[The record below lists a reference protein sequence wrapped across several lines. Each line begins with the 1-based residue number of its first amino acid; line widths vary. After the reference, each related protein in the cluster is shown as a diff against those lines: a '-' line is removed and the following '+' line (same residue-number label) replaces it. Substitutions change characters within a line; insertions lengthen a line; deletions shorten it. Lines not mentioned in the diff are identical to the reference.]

1 MKALSGLSLNSKISL
16 GVAVVIMM
24 TFFVVQTCIVFGLCE
39 PTLFLAKFGWGC
51 VVFFMPPFFKVLQE
65 FVSNIT
71 IKEANIDLQL
81 KAIDKSNLVVVLDM
95 EGHIL
100 EANNKFCST
109 MGCKEK
115 ELKNQPHRKMV
126 PLEYAK
132 SKDYLE
138 FWETLRQGESI
149 SGEFE
154 RIRKDG
160 KSVWLFGNYTPIQ
173 DKNGQYTKVLKIA
186 TDITTQHEAEIVVN
200 QKNSYLEHAAKILRH
215 DMHSGINTYMPRGLT
230 SLKRRL
236 SEEQIKELKITSPL
250 KMLEEGLKHTQKV
263 YSGVKEFTNLVKEEV
278 QLDKKSCNLKEIL
291 SDYLSSTSY
300 TKQVVIDRLP
310 IIDVNEPLFCT
321 AIDNLIR
328 NGLKY
333 NDSSTKSIMI
343 FMENDSTLVVQD
355 NGRGMTQ
362 QEFVELAKPYTRKK
376 DQKESGSG
384 LGLNICIAILREH
397 GFSITA
403 EKINPG
409 TKLRIKI
416 K

>member
-1 MKALSGLSLNSKISL
+1 MKVLSDLSLNSKISL
-16 GVAVVIMM
+16 GVALATMIA
-24 TFFVVQTCIVFGLCE
+24 FFVVQTCIVFGLCE

-51 VVFFMPPFFKVLQE
+51 VVFFIPSFFKVLQG
-65 FVSNIT
+65 FITNIT
-71 IKEANIDLQL
+71 LKETNIDLQL
-81 KAIDKSNLVVVLDM
+81 KAIDKSNLVVMLDIK
-95 EGHIL
+95 GYVL
-100 EANNKFCST
+100 EANDKFCSA
-109 MGCKEK
+109 MGRKEK
-115 ELKNQPHRKMV
+115 ELKNQPHRKLV
-126 PLEYAK
+126 PVEYAK
-132 SKDYLE
+132 SKEYSD
-138 FWETLRQGESI
+138 FWETLRQGKSV

-154 RIRKDG
+154 RVRKDG

-173 DKNGQYTKVLKIA
+173 DKNGQYTRVLKIA
-186 TDITTQHEAEIVVN
+186 TDITTQHEAEVIVN
-200 QKNSYLEHAAKILRH
+200 QKNSYLGHAAKILRH

-236 SEEQIKELKITSPL
+236 SEEQIKELKIASPL

-263 YSGVKEFTNLVKEEV
+263 YSGVKEFTNLVKEEA
-278 QLDKKSCNLKEIL
+278 QLDKKPYNLKEIL

-300 TKQVVIDRLP
+300 TKQVAIDHLP

-333 NDSSTKSIMI
+333 NDSSTKSVMI

-362 QEFVELAKPYTRKK
+362 QEFVELAKPYTRRKN
-376 DQKESGSG
+376 QKESGSG
-384 LGLNICIAILREH
+384 LGLNICISILREH

>member
-1 MKALSGLSLNSKISL
+1 MKALAGLSLNSKISL
-16 GVAVVIMM
+16 GVAIVIMM

-51 VVFFMPPFFKVLQE
+51 VVFFMPPFFKVMQE
-65 FVSNIT
+65 FITNIT
-71 IKEANIDLQL
+71 LKEVSVDLQL
-81 KAIDKSNLVVVLDM
+81 NAIDKSNLVVMLDM
-95 EGHIL
+95 EGYIL
-100 EANNKFCST
+100 EANDNFCST
-109 MGCKEK
+109 MGCEEK
-115 ELKNQPHRKMV
+115 ELKKQPHRKMV
-126 PLEYAK
+126 PVEYAK
-132 SKDYLE
+132 SKEYLE
-138 FWETLRQGESI
+138 FWETLRRGESI

-154 RIRKDG
+154 RVKKDG

-173 DKNGQYTKVLKIA
+173 DKNGKYTKVLKIA
-186 TDITTQHEAEIVVN
+186 TDITTQHEAEVTVN

-215 DMHSGINTYMPRGLT
+215 DMHSGINTYMPRGLR

-236 SEEQIKELKITSPL
+236 SEDQVKELKIGAPL

-263 YSGVKEFTNLVKEEV
+263 YSGVKEFTNLVKEDI
-278 QLDKKSCNLKEIL
+278 QLDKKPHNLKEIL
-291 SDYLSSTSY
+291 HSYLSSTSY
-300 TKQVVIDRLP
+300 IKQVVIDHLP
-310 IIDVNEPLFCT
+310 TIEVNEPLFCT
-321 AIDNLIR
+321 ALDNLIR

-333 NDSSTKSIMI
+333 NDSSTKSVMI
-343 FMENDSTLVVQD
+343 FMENDNTLVVQD
-355 NGRGMTQ
+355 NGRGITQ
-362 QEFVELAKPYTRKK
+362 QEFIELSKPYTRKK
-376 DQKESGSG
+376 DQQESGSG

>member
-16 GVAVVIMM
+16 GVALVIMM

-138 FWETLRQGESI
+138 FWETLRQGESV

-160 KSVWLFGNYTPIQ
+160 KSVWLFGNYTPSQ
-173 DKNGQYTKVLKIA
+173 DRNGQYTKVLKIA
-186 TDITTQHEAEIVVN
+186 TDITTQHESEVIVN

-263 YSGVKEFTNLVKEEV
+263 YAGVKEFTNLVKEEV

-333 NDSSTKSIMI
+333 NDSSTKSVMI

>member
-51 VVFFMPPFFKVLQE
+51 VVFFMPPFFKVMQE
-65 FVSNIT
+65 FISNIN

-81 KAIDKSNLVVVLDM
+81 KAIDKSNLVVMLDM

-186 TDITTQHEAEIVVN
+186 TDITTQHESEVIVN

-333 NDSSTKSIMI
+333 NDSSTKSVMI

-384 LGLNICIAILREH
+384 LGLNICIAILKEH

>member
-1 MKALSGLSLNSKISL
+1 
-16 GVAVVIMM
+16 
-24 TFFVVQTCIVFGLCE
+24 
-39 PTLFLAKFGWGC
+39 
-51 VVFFMPPFFKVLQE
+51 MPPFFKVMQE
-65 FVSNIT
+65 LISNIN

-95 EGHIL
+95 DGYVL
-100 EANNKFCST
+100 EANNKFCSV

-115 ELKNQPHRKMV
+115 DLKNQPHSRMV
-126 PLEYAK
+126 SKDYAK
-132 SKDYLE
+132 SKEYVE
-138 FWETLRQGESI
+138 FWETLKRGESI

-154 RIRKDG
+154 RVRKDG

-173 DKNGQYTKVLKIA
+173 DKNGRYTRVLKIA

-278 QLDKKSCNLKEIL
+278 QLDKKPHNLKEIL

-333 NDSSTKSIMI
+333 NDSSTKSVMI

-403 EKINPG
+403 EKMNPG